1 MIGDRN
7 QILTRLINTY
17 RKALKSSNL
26 AYTILLEQGQ
36 ILQNNDFPCT
46 LWAVQGL
53 YGSVVKCTAAI
64 FFPTQDSW
72 NYMYNLVWA
81 KCIYGGHGG
90 RGCGNPG
97 VERLGTRWEL
107 EEERLGND
115 NNYSQISN

>member
-53 YGSVVKCTAAI
+53 YGSVVNVQLPY
-64 FFPTQDSW
+64 FFLRRT
-72 NYMYNLVWA
+72 
-81 KCIYGGHGG
+81 
-90 RGCGNPG
+90 
-97 VERLGTRWEL
+97 LGTTCTTWCGLNVFMGGMGEGAAGTQ
-107 EEERLGND
+107 E
-115 NNYSQISN
+115 